1 MGRVRQ
7 QAIGRT
13 HVGHRQIVS
22 GDVPTRNHARSV
34 DVQCCMDRRA
44 PWRVGT
50 SSRPRFP
57 FFRLS
62 LAEQIRDTL
71 GSSFTVERELGGG
84 GMSRVFVAYDQTLER
99 RVVVKVL
106 APELM
111 ADVNA
116 ERFRR
121 EILVIAGLQ
130 HPHIVPVL
138 SAGEMAGRPYLVMP
152 FVEGESLRARIA
164 RGGPMRVVDAVG
176 VLRDVARALAYAHER
191 GIVHRDI
198 KPDNVLIHAGSAVV
212 ADFGVAKAL
221 DVARRT
227 PGLASQATL
236 TAAGASL
243 GTPGYMAP
251 EQIAADPNADY
262 RVDLYAFGVTAYEA
276 LAGKGPFHGR
286 PPHALLAAH
295 LSEEPPSLGDLR
307 PDVPT
312 ALVSLVMRCLEKA
325 PERRPQNAQQIL
337 TALDDPAVL
346 SGELGPT
353 TITGAAIAARARSTR
368 RQRFAL
374 VVAGVAAIAAAIA
387 TSMFVRRDSTAAK
400 APAAAVV
407 VAPSIAVLP
416 FVELGSDSSNVAAE
430 AIGTELTSALARDRR
445 VRVASANSAVALQKR
460 LSLGQ
465 KVNDAVTLYV
475 EGVVQREAG
484 RVRVDARMV
493 NAADGFMVWAQS
505 YEGNANQL
513 LALRT
518 EIGTAVAEAVR
529 SQLGLPADQPAPKP
543 N

>member
-1 MGRVRQ
+1 
-7 QAIGRT
+7 
-13 HVGHRQIVS
+13 
-22 GDVPTRNHARSV
+22 
-34 DVQCCMDRRA
+34 
-44 PWRVGT
+44 
-50 SSRPRFP
+50 
-57 FFRLS
+57 LS
-62 LAEQIRDTL
+62 LTEQIRETL
-71 GSSFTVERELGGG
+71 GPSFTVERELGGG

-121 EILVIAGLQ
+121 EILVVAGLQ

-138 SAGEMAGRPYLVMP
+138 SAGEMGGRPYLVMP
-152 FVEGESLRARIA
+152 YVEGESLRARIA
-164 RGGPMRVVDAVG
+164 RGGPMRIVDAVG

-227 PGLASQATL
+227 PGMASQGTL

-262 RVDLYAFGVTAYEA
+262 RVDIYAFGVTAFEA

-295 LSEEPPSLGDLR
+295 LSEQPPALDQLR
-307 PDVPT
+307 SEIPV
-312 ALVSLVMRCLEKA
+312 ALATLVMRCLEKDPA
-325 PERRPQNAQQIL
+325 RRPQNAQQIL
-337 TALDDPAVL
+337 TALEDPAVL
-346 SGELGPT
+346 SGELGPS
-353 TITGAAIAARARSTR
+353 TITGAAIAARTSNSR
-368 RQRFAL
+368 RRRL
-374 VVAGVAAIAAAIA
+374 GLTVASAVIVAAIAIIVL
-387 TSMFVRRDSTAAK
+387 VRQ
-400 APAAAVV
+400 PAQPTLPAVV
-407 VAPSIAVLP
+407 AAPVAPSIAVLP
-416 FVELGSDSSNVAAE
+416 FVELGGDSSQLAAE
-430 AIGTELTSALARDRR
+430 AIATELTSTLARDRR
-445 VRVASANSAVALQKR
+445 VRVASANSAIALQKR

-465 KVNDAVTLYV
+465 KVSDAVTLYV

-493 NAADGFMVWAQS
+493 NAADGFMVWADS

-518 EIGTAVAEAVR
+518 EIGVAVAEAVR
-529 SQLGLPADQPAPKP
+529 THLGLAADTTRAVGTG
-543 N
+543 NR

>member
-1 MGRVRQ
+1 
-7 QAIGRT
+7 
-13 HVGHRQIVS
+13 
-22 GDVPTRNHARSV
+22 
-34 DVQCCMDRRA
+34 
-44 PWRVGT
+44 
-50 SSRPRFP
+50 
-57 FFRLS
+57 LS

-84 GMSRVFVAYDQTLER
+84 GMSRVFVAYDNALER

-106 APELM
+106 APELT
-111 ADVNA
+111 AEVNA

-152 FVEGESLRARIA
+152 YVDGESLRTRIA
-164 RGGPMRVVDAVG
+164 RGGPLRIVDAVG

-198 KPDNVLIHAGSAVV
+198 KPDNILIHAGSAVV

-227 PGLASQATL
+227 PGVASQGTL

-262 RVDLYAFGVTAYEA
+262 RVDIYAFGVTAYEA

-295 LSEEPPSLGDLR
+295 LSEQPPPLAERR
-307 PDVPT
+307 PDVPA
-312 ALVSLVMRCLEKA
+312 ALASLVMRCLEKD
-325 PERRPQNAQQIL
+325 PDRRPQNAQEIL
-337 TALDDPAVL
+337 TALEDPAVL
-346 SGELGPT
+346 SGELTPS
-353 TITGAAIAARARSTR
+353 TITDAAIAARTRAARGR
-368 RQRFAL
+368 RLAF
-374 VVAGVAAIAAAIA
+374 VAAIVAAVGAAISTGVLLRRSTPPAGPTVAAA
-387 TSMFVRRDSTAAK
+387 
-400 APAAAVV
+400 P

-416 FVELGSDSSNVAAE
+416 FVELGSDSSHVAAE
-430 AIGTELTSALARDRR
+430 AIATELTSTLARDRR
-445 VRVASANSAVALQKR
+445 VRVASTNTAVALQKR

-475 EGVVQREAG
+475 EGVVQREGG

-505 YEGNANQL
+505 YEGEENQL

-518 EIGTAVAEAVR
+518 EIGNAVADAVR
-529 SQLGLPADQPAPKP
+529 SQLGLAAPESRGQSRGSESGV
-543 N
+543 

>member
-1 MGRVRQ
+1 MG
-7 QAIGRT
+7 AE
-13 HVGHRQIVS
+13 S
-22 GDVPTRNHARSV
+22 PVPSPQSPGSEALS
-34 DVQCCMDRRA
+34 
-44 PWRVGT
+44 
-50 SSRPRFP
+50 
-57 FFRLS
+57 S
-62 LAEQIRDTL
+62 LAEQIRETL

-152 FVEGESLRARIA
+152 YVDGESLRARIT
-164 RGGPMRVVDAVG
+164 RGGPMRIVDAVG

-227 PGLASQATL
+227 PGLASQGTL

-276 LAGKGPFHGR
+276 LAGKGPFPGR
-286 PPHALLAAH
+286 APHALLAAH
-295 LSEEPPSLGDLR
+295 LSEAPPPLSDIR
-307 PDVPT
+307 PDVPA
-312 ALVSLVMRCLEKA
+312 ALASLVMRCLEKE

-337 TALDDPAVL
+337 TALEDPAVL
-346 SGELGPT
+346 SGELGPS
-353 TITGAAIAARARSTR
+353 TITGAAIAARTRSAK
-368 RQRFAL
+368 RQRLAL
-374 VVAGVAAIAAAIA
+374 MIAGAIAVLGAVAFGA
-387 TSMFVRRDSTAAK
+387 FLSRGSRASSTPATAATM
-400 APAAAVV
+400 
-407 VAPSIAVLP
+407 APSIAVLP
-416 FVELGSDSSNVAAE
+416 FVELGSDSSNLAAE

-445 VRVASANSAVALQKR
+445 VRVASANTAVALQKR

-505 YEGNANQL
+505 YEGDATQL

-529 SQLGLPADQPAPKP
+529 SHLGLPPDSTPPK
-543 N
+543 

>member
-1 MGRVRQ
+1 
-7 QAIGRT
+7 
-13 HVGHRQIVS
+13 
-22 GDVPTRNHARSV
+22 
-34 DVQCCMDRRA
+34 
-44 PWRVGT
+44 
-50 SSRPRFP
+50 
-57 FFRLS
+57 
-62 LAEQIRDTL
+62 
-71 GSSFTVERELGGG
+71 
-84 GMSRVFVAYDQTLER
+84 MSRVFVAYDQSLER

-111 ADVNA
+111 ADVNV

-121 EILVIAGLQ
+121 EILVVAGLQ

-138 SAGEMAGRPYLVMP
+138 SAGEMAGRPYLMMP
-152 FVEGESLRARIA
+152 YVEGESLRARIA
-164 RGGPMRVVDAVG
+164 RGGPMRVIDAVG

-227 PGLASQATL
+227 PGLASQGTL

-262 RVDLYAFGVTAYEA
+262 RVDIYAFGVTAFEA
-276 LAGKGPFHGR
+276 LAGKNPFHGR

-295 LSEEPPSLGDLR
+295 LSEQPPSLGEVR
-307 PDVPT
+307 PDVPP
-312 ALVSLVMRCLEKA
+312 ALAALVMRCLEKD
-325 PERRPQNAQQIL
+325 PGRRPQNAQQIL

-346 SGELGPT
+346 SGELGPE
-353 TITGAAIAARARSTR
+353 TITGAAIAARTRASR

-374 VVAGVAAIAAAIA
+374 IAAMVFAVVAAVA
-387 TSMFVRRDSTAAK
+387 TSLLVRRE
-400 APAAAVV
+400 APPAPRAVL
-407 VAPSIAVLP
+407 ATSAEPSIAVLP
-416 FVELGSDSSNVAAE
+416 FVELGSDSGHVAAE
-430 AIGTELTSALARDRR
+430 AIATELTSTLARDRR
-445 VRVASANSAVALQKR
+445 VRVASGNTAVALQKR

-465 KVNDAVTLYV
+465 TVSDAVTLYV
-475 EGVVQREAG
+475 EGVVQLEGG

-529 SQLGLPADQPAPKP
+529 SQLGLAEQPAPQP
-543 N
+543 NR

>member
-1 MGRVRQ
+1 M
-7 QAIGRT
+7 
-13 HVGHRQIVS
+13 S
-22 GDVPTRNHARSV
+22 P
-34 DVQCCMDRRA
+34 
-44 PWRVGT
+44 
-50 SSRPRFP
+50 
-57 FFRLS
+57 LS
-62 LAEQIRDTL
+62 LSDQIRETL

-84 GMSRVFVAYDQTLER
+84 GMSRVFVAYDQALER

-106 APELM
+106 SPELV

-138 SAGEMAGRPYLVMP
+138 SAGEMADRPYLVMP
-152 FVEGESLRARIA
+152 YVDGESLRARIV
-164 RGGPMRVVDAVG
+164 RSGPLRIVDAVG

-227 PGLASQATL
+227 PGMGSQGTL
-236 TAAGASL
+236 TAAGASM

-262 RVDLYAFGVTAYEA
+262 RVDIYAFGVTAFEA

-295 LSEEPPSLGDLR
+295 LSEQPPSLAQLR
-307 PDVPT
+307 PDVPA
-312 ALVSLVMRCLEKA
+312 ALVALVMRCLEKD
-325 PERRPQNAQQIL
+325 PDRRPQNAQQIL
-337 TALDDPAVL
+337 TALEDPAVL
-346 SGELGPT
+346 SGELTPT
-353 TITGAAIAARARSTR
+353 TGAAIAARARASR
-368 RQRFAL
+368 RQRVTF
-374 VVAGVAAIAAAIA
+374 VAAAVFAVIAAIA
-387 TSMFVRRDSTAAK
+387 TGLLVRRAPPAS
-400 APAAAVV
+400 APAVAA
-407 VAPSIAVLP
+407 APPPSIAVLP
-416 FVELGSDSSNVAAE
+416 FVELGSDSGSLAAE
-430 AIGTELTSALARDRR
+430 AIRTELTNALARDRR
-445 VRVASANSAVALQKR
+445 VRVASSNTAVALQKR
-460 LSLGQ
+460 LSVGQ
-465 KVNDAVTLYV
+465 RVNDAVTLYV
-475 EGVVQREAG
+475 EGVVQREAN

-518 EIGTAVAEAVR
+518 EIGTAVSEAAR
-529 SQLGLPADQPAPKP
+529 QHLGLTADTSATAKP

>member
-1 MGRVRQ
+1 
-7 QAIGRT
+7 
-13 HVGHRQIVS
+13 
-22 GDVPTRNHARSV
+22 
-34 DVQCCMDRRA
+34 
-44 PWRVGT
+44 
-50 SSRPRFP
+50 
-57 FFRLS
+57 LS
-62 LAEQIRDTL
+62 LSEQIRETL

-84 GMSRVFVAYDQTLER
+84 GMSRVFVAYDQALER

-111 ADVNA
+111 ADVNT

-138 SAGEMAGRPYLVMP
+138 SAGDMGGRPYLVMP
-152 FVEGESLRARIA
+152 FVDGESLRARITRA
-164 RGGPMRVVDAVG
+164 GPMRIVEAVG

-221 DVARRT
+221 DGARRT
-227 PGLASQATL
+227 PGMASQGTL
-236 TAAGASL
+236 TAAGASM

-262 RVDLYAFGVTAYEA
+262 RVDIYAFGATAYET

-295 LSEEPPSLGDLR
+295 LSEAPPPLATLR
-307 PDVPT
+307 PDVPA
-312 ALVSLVMRCLEKA
+312 ALAALVMRCLEKD
-325 PERRPQNAQQIL
+325 PDRRPQNAQQIL
-337 TALDDPAVL
+337 IALEDPAVL
-346 SGELGPT
+346 SGELTPT
-353 TITGAAIAARARSTR
+353 TITGAIAGRARRAR
-368 RQRFAL
+368 RQRIAL
-374 VVAGVAAIAAAIA
+374 V
-387 TSMFVRRDSTAAK
+387 
-400 APAAAVV
+400 AAAVTAV
-407 VAPSIAVLP
+407 VAAVATGLLIRRGPASSAPAVVAAPVPPSIAVLP
-416 FVELGSDSSNVAAE
+416 FVELGSDSGNVAAE
-430 AIGTELTSALARDRR
+430 AIQTELTNALARDQR
-445 VRVASANSAVALQKR
+445 VRVASSNTAVALQKR

-475 EGVVQREAG
+475 EGVVQREAN

-493 NAADGFMVWAQS
+493 NAADGFMVWARS

-518 EIGTAVAEAVR
+518 EIGSAVSDAVR
-529 SQLGLPADQPAPKP
+529 AHLGLPADSTK
-543 N
+543 